1 MPERLLLA
9 MDASEHAARRSRRPS
24 SWPASAAGPDPPPAG
39 LHRILVPLD
48 GTPDAARA
56 VEQAA
61 CWFAGSAVG
70 IVRLHVF
77 EPPPCRASGTG
88 PSATTPLVAG
98 VPGPQRPGGRSAPEV
113 SSGWPSDRILEVA
126 GTERADMITLGWRR
140 RLAPDRAAVVRDVL
154 ARTPVPVILLP
165 HAA

>member
-1 MPERLLLA
+1 M
-9 MDASEHAARRSRRPS
+9 
-24 SWPASAAGPDPPPAG
+24 
-39 LHRILVPLD
+39 PLD

-61 CWFAGSAVG
+61 RWFAGSGVG
-70 IVRLHVF
+70 IVSLHVF

-88 PSATTPLVAG
+88 PTATTPLVAG

-113 SSGWPSDRILEVA
+113 RSGWPSDRILEVA
-126 GTERADMITLGWRR
+126 GPERADLIALGWRR